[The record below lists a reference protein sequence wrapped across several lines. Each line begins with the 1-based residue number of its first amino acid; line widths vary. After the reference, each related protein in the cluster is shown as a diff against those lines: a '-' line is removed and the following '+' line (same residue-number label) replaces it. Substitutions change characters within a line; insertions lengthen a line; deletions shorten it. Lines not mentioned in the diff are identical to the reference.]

1 VTVRDPAVLE
11 CREVVEIVSDL
22 LDDALA
28 AADRARVEQHLL
40 VCPPCAGYVAQVK
53 ATIVHL
59 SDLAAPDPPAASDA
73 SATSSAVA
81 PALVEA
87 FRQWKRKGTGG

>member
-1 VTVRDPAVLE
+1 VTTVRDPALLE
-11 CREVVEIVSDL
+11 CREVVEVVSDF

-28 AADRARVEQHLL
+28 AADRARIEQHLL

-59 SDLAAPDPPAASDA
+59 AELAAADGPS
-73 SATSSAVA
+73 A
-81 PALVEA
+81 PAPTLVEA
-87 FRQWKRKGTGG
+87 FRQWKRKGTDR